1 MLSGTKTASSG
12 GEVYGSVATLMGQ
25 TSLDLTRN
33 VARHVDVFNKLQE
46 NMKDPSAPKENWAA
60 VILRSTYSMKS
71 FDRWGR
77 SPRKY
82 VSLPLDQF
90 WFWVSSSFSMP
101 GSCVDMAYRDTCQ
114 NHPKSNNTIDF
125 IMTWYD
131 DSGCYPSFSNMKP
144 VFHICPTINMR
155 FPSFSVHG
163 FGLFSQSFVSSQ
175 SKMVTLELDANTI
188 PIWDLGTWRTLG
200 RPSDQTSW
208 AMMRIK

>member
-144 VFHICPTINMR
+144 VFHICPTIMS

-163 FGLFSQSFVSSQ
+163 WLFSQSFVSSQ
-175 SKMVTLELDANTI
+175 SKMVTLEPDANTI
-188 PIWDLGTWRTLG
+188 P
-200 RPSDQTSW
+200 SW